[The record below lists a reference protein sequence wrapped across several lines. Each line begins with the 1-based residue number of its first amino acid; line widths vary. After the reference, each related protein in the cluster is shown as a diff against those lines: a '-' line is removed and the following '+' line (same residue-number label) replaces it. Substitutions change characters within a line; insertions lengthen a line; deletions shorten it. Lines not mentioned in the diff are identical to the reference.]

1 MAQRRRKAVAHQ
13 RRRKPARLAQYE
25 TPAYREWVE
34 RAAANVRRLRAA
46 RGWSQ
51 EQAAEACELSP
62 RHYQAVEAGALNLTV
77 TTLARLTA
85 GFGVDPI
92 ELLLSAPPL
101 RQRGPGRPK
110 RG

>member
-1 MAQRRRKAVAHQ
+1 MAQRRRKAT
-13 RRRKPARLAQYE
+13 RGSQYE
-25 TPAYREWVE
+25 TPSFHEWVE
-34 RAAANVRRLRAA
+34 RTATNVRRLRAA

-51 EQAAEACELSP
+51 EHAAEACELSP

-92 ELLLSAPPL
+92 ELLLAASPL
-101 RQRGPGRPK
+101 RRRRPGRPK
-110 RG
+110 GS